1 MTNEILEAKIKEK
14 GLVCKSS
21 ISDIVK
27 KFDLNTKIAP
37 LVVKSKLLAK
47 QNKIVK
53 FWGFDSSYFHS

>member
-1 MTNEILEAKIKEK
+1 MLEAKIKEK
-14 GLVCKSS
+14 GLVYQSS

-53 FWGFDSSYFHS
+53 F